1 MTPLGIDFVRLA
13 CAEGASTQKSIAL
26 KTSNDSD
33 SNLVHL
39 FDFLLF
45 VMVVDLGEKQQGL
58 SIKAT

>member
-45 VMVVDLGEKQQGL
+45 VMVDLGEKQQGL
-58 SIKAT
+58 PIKAT